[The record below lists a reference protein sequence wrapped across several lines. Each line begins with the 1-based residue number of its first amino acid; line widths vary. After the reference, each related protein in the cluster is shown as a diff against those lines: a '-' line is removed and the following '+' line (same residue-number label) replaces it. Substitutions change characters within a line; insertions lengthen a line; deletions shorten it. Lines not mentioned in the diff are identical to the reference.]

1 LVKRASLILSFCAVL
16 IAVFAMIGGA
26 NPYDFAPFGAAQ
38 YGEVPPLGVSQYGG
52 ALQYGVAEAPQ
63 YDAAGGGQIMMASY
77 YDYSHA
83 GSPTASG
90 ALYDPAA
97 FTAAHK
103 TMPFGTQLLVS
114 HEGASVQVT
123 VNDRGPYADGL
134 DIDLS
139 GAAADAIGL
148 TSLGVAPV
156 EVVVL

>member
-1 LVKRASLILSFCAVL
+1 P
-16 IAVFAMIGGA
+16 GGA
-26 NPYDFAPFGAAQ
+26 VRRVARSGRGHQGPHQLPLVAP
-38 YGEVPPLGVSQYGG
+38 GG
-52 ALQYGVAEAPQ
+52 
-63 YDAAGGGQIMMASY
+63 MMLRELFTRIRYY

-90 ALYDPAA
+90 ELYDPAA

-114 HEGASVQVT
+114 HDGASVQVT

>member
-1 LVKRASLILSFCAVL
+1 
-16 IAVFAMIGGA
+16 MIGGA
-26 NPYDFAPFGAAQ
+26 NPYPDGFAPFGATQ
-38 YGEVPPLGVSQYGG
+38 YGEVPPLGASQYGG
-52 ALQYGVAEAPQ
+52 SLQYGVAEAPQ
-63 YDAAGGGQIMMASY
+63 YDVGGGQIMMASY

-83 GSPTASG
+83 GHPTASG
-90 ALYDPAA
+90 ELYDPTA

-114 HEGASVQVT
+114 HGGASVQVT
-123 VNDRGPYADGL
+123 VNDRGPFADGL

-156 EVVVL
+156 EVTVL